1 MECRNE
7 GGRGG
12 VQRRWWKRRVGRKGR
27 MIRGREKSAFVCLV
41 WACGGCYDIMQR
53 STKIKKLF
61 CYKKTNAHT
70 HSGGKSGK
78 PTSKPSG
85 ARKKPSSFVVVSPV
99 KKATS
104 LEEKYD
110 RVEKPDHGASSPQ
123 KVRESVRIKT

>member
-27 MIRGREKSAFVCLV
+27 MIRGREKSAFACLV

-61 CYKKTNAHT
+61 CYKKQMHT
-70 HSGGKSGK
+70 R
-78 PTSKPSG
+78 T
-85 ARKKPSSFVVVSPV
+85 VVENP
-99 KKATS
+99 
-104 LEEKYD
+104 
-110 RVEKPDHGASSPQ
+110 ASRPANLLVHERNPPPLS
-123 KVRESVRIKT
+123 